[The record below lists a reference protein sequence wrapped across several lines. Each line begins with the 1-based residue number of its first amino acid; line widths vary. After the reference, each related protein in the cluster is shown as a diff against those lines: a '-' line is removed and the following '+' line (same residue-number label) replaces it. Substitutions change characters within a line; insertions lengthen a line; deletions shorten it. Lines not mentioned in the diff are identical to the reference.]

1 MLLHFLPVMCWLLM
15 NKECTPG
22 VAAYLAAIFTAIYL
36 TSQNLRMIM
45 MTYGMVTPPHE
56 ARGSGY
62 LIGLAIVAV
71 TELTLAA
78 VTRRLIRPEKIDT
91 IDRQRIIMMSLVL
104 FIWESWS
111 ATTELSM
118 QQLLQST
125 VPR

>member
-1 MLLHFLPVMCWLLM
+1 M

-125 VPR
+125 VLR